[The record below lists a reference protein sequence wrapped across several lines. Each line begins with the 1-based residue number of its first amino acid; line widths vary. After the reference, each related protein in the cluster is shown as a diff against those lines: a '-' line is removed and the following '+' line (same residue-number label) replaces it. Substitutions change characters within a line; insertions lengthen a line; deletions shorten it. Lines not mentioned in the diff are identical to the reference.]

1 MAARDVA
8 ILRDAFA
15 LFTDLRMEHQVAQ
28 LEAGAPLDDH
38 IAPGDLS
45 PLTRTY
51 LKEAFRA
58 VARIQ
63 RGVESLMS
71 LQR

>member
-1 MAARDVA
+1 MAV
-8 ILRDAFA
+8 LRDAFA
-15 LFTDLRMEHQVAQ
+15 LFTDLRMEHQVTQ
-28 LEAGAPLDDH
+28 LEDGQDPDDH
-38 IAPGDLS
+38 IAPRALS

-63 RGVESLMS
+63 RGVESVMS
-71 LQR
+71 LDR